1 MYTDGLS
8 IPFFSMGRGVHSRT
22 VSLTMTWTSR
32 NRVTVPD
39 WVLGA
44 RSAPNIVEST
54 ADEDVERG
62 STKMPKDTDQS
73 TVDTPDTGTEGVA
86 ATVENVPGDIESGVT
101 RRYGRG
107 KDGSSPELVQVSV
120 LFFIQSTRLN
130 WLQVEDAND
139 HAGQGNPHN
148 GALDDNQIPNVRF
161 PFAQ

>member
-62 STKMPKDTDQS
+62 STKMPQDTDGS
-73 TVDTPDTGTEGVA
+73 TVNTTPDTVSPGVA
-86 ATVENVPGDIESGVT
+86 LAVEGVPGDTDSVVT
-101 RRYGRG
+101 RRHGRG
-107 KDGSSPELVQVSV
+107 KNDSSPELVQVSV
-120 LFFIQSTRLN
+120 FIFHISIRLN
-130 WLQVEDAND
+130 WLQIEVVNN
-139 HAGQGNPHN
+139 HAGQ
-148 GALDDNQIPNVRF
+148 DNNQTQNVRF